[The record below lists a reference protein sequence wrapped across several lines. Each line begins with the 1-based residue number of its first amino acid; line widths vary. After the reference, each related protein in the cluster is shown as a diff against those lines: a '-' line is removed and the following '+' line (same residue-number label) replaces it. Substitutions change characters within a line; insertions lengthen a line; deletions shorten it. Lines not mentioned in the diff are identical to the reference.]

1 MERFLCGQ
9 GSCEK
14 SAPSYDL
21 PLDLT
26 VPKLNCIFSMYVFD
40 IQFKSE

>member
-1 MERFLCGQ
+1 MERSLCGQ

-21 PLDLT
+21 ALDLT
-26 VPKLNCIFSMYVFD
+26 VPKLNCISSMYF
-40 IQFKSE
+40 F